1 MASAGRIKFV
11 QWVRKTH
18 GWFGLWGAILGLMAG
33 FSGFWLNHRAVLKIE
48 LPNQQQ
54 INAQLTLPEPAPAT
68 AAAMAAWL
76 GETLKIAGP
85 PNQMRVEKARRLPWT
100 DDKSLMQPERW
111 FFVFGG
117 PNRVIQVEYWSGNK
131 SVGVRTTQNGFVA
144 TLANLHKGVGMPVAW
159 ILLIDTLAGSLV
171 FLSISGV
178 ILWVETSR
186 RRLLGASI
194 FGVSVIATVALALS
208 SVQP

>member
-11 QWVRKTH
+11 YWIRKTH

-48 LPNQQQ
+48 LPDQQQ
-54 INAQLTLPEPAPAT
+54 VNAQIALPDPAPAT
-68 AAAMAAWL
+68 PAAMGAWL
-76 GETLKIAGP
+76 GETLKISGP
-85 PNQMRVEKARRLPWT
+85 PNVVRVEKARQMPWT

-111 FFVFGG
+111 VLAFGG
-117 PNRVIQVEYWSGNK
+117 PNRVIQAEYWSGNK
-131 SVGVRTTQNGFVA
+131 SVSVRTMQNGFIA
-144 TLANLHKGVGMPVAW
+144 TLTNLHKGVGMPVAW
-159 ILLIDTLAGSLV
+159 ILLIDTLAGAMI

-178 ILWVETSR
+178 ILWIETSR

-194 FGVSVIATVALALS
+194 FGVSVVATVALALS
-208 SVQP
+208 SVRL